1 MTYINTATDSGQ
13 HYTGSFSLKGG
24 NNRVVTRRG
33 LNQLYYSNF
42 ISSSGYTAPNYNREE
57 DLLKSSSAE
66 SIRIVGFDN
75 FEESSFVTSG
85 SRILTARGATYSIPR
100 ELFGTHIEPGSVMI
114 SSSYNTIVDDGE
126 GNLRKN
132 TATGEHMGNVIY
144 SHGQLIIT
152 NYETAKF
159 YESGSEYTFP
169 SPPDIDQY
177 PGQATISFKNNLPI
191 YTQNFNIK
199 VADYEYNFSMNP
211 TAQSG
216 SSTYLYSGSNNL
228 TGSTYFRPSGVLA
241 DNVTGSY
248 FQPYITTV
256 GLYNDQQELLAVGK
270 LATPVKKPADT
281 ELTII
286 VRLDI

>member
-13 HYTGSFSLKGG
+13 HYTGSYSLAGG
-24 NNRVVTRRG
+24 NNRIITRRG
-33 LNQLYYSNF
+33 LNQLYYSNY
-42 ISSSGYTAPNYNREE
+42 ISASGYLAPNYNSES

-75 FEESSFVTSG
+75 FEESSFHASG
-85 SRILTARGATYSIPR
+85 SRTLTARGAVYSIPR

-114 SSSYNTIVDDGE
+114 SSSHNTIIDDGE

-132 TATGEHMGNVIY
+132 TVTGEHMGNVIY

-159 YESGSEYTFP
+159 YESGSTGYAP
-169 SPPDIDQY
+169 SPYEINGM
-177 PGQATISFKNNLPI
+177 PGSASISFKNNLPI
-191 YTQNFNIK
+191 YTQNYNIK
-199 VADYEYNFSMNP
+199 VADYEYNFTMNP

-228 TGSTYFRPSGVLA
+228 TGSLFFRPSGVIA

-270 LATPVKKPADT
+270 LATPLKKPADT

-286 VRLDI
+286 VRIDI

>member
-1 MTYINTATDSGQ
+1 M
-13 HYTGSFSLKGG
+13 
-24 NNRVVTRRG
+24 
-33 LNQLYYSNF
+33 
-42 ISSSGYTAPNYNREE
+42 
-57 DLLKSSSAE
+57 
-66 SIRIVGFDN
+66 
-75 FEESSFVTSG
+75 
-85 SRILTARGATYSIPR
+85 YSIPR

-114 SSSYNTIVDDGE
+114 SSSHNTIIDDGE

-132 TATGEHMGNVIY
+132 TVTGEHMGNVIY

-159 YESGSEYTFP
+159 YESGSTGYAP
-169 SPPDIDQY
+169 SPYEINGM
-177 PGQATISFKNNLPI
+177 PGSASISFKNNLPI
-191 YTQNFNIK
+191 YTQNYNIK
-199 VADYEYNFSMNP
+199 VADYEYNFTMNP

-228 TGSTYFRPSGVLA
+228 TGSLYFRPSGVIA

-270 LATPVKKPADT
+270 LATPLKKPADT

-286 VRLDI
+286 VRIDI